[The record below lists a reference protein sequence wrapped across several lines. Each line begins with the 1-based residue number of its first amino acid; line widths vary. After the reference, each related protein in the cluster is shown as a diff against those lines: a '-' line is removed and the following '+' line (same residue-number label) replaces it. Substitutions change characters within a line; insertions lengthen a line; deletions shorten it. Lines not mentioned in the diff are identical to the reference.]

1 MKRRI
6 LCWIHKCSISKHSAS
21 PLIHLKTQHTQL
33 RSFLEHYTTSSGM
46 TLMASQQCCVSNM
59 VSTLHQLKF
68 ARFPSTQS
76 TNMIGSRIWY
86 ARWDSWIQL
95 MYDKLLRLKD
105 VSTHNLD
112 QLSQSALNLSQND
125 PNWGWK
131 IEDFEV
137 KDLATV
143 VKQDSLPTDWLHRPT
158 SKAGSLTDELDE
170 WLEREY
176 TIKDSCFILAM
187 VASLIITAC
196 APFHKILPDDSLKP
210 AMAVMDLCPYYSKLG
225 WTKAEWG
232 GIEKHSVLPLA
243 PLFHKLDG
251 GWRAMVEMET

>member
-1 MKRRI
+1 
-6 LCWIHKCSISKHSAS
+6 
-21 PLIHLKTQHTQL
+21 
-33 RSFLEHYTTSSGM
+33 
-46 TLMASQQCCVSNM
+46 
-59 VSTLHQLKF
+59 
-68 ARFPSTQS
+68 
-76 TNMIGSRIWY
+76 
-86 ARWDSWIQL
+86 

-112 QLSQSALNLSQND
+112 QLSQSAINRSQND

-210 AMAVMDLCPYYSKLG
+210 AMAVMDLCRYYSKLG
-225 WTKAEWG
+225 WAKAE
-232 GIEKHSVLPLA
+232 
-243 PLFHKLDG
+243 
-251 GWRAMVEMET
+251 